1 MTTKW
6 KNEGFGMETISVTW
20 VLADGSRRSAEVVT
34 GGTLMQA
41 ALDNGIDGIVG
52 QCGGSLA
59 CATCHVIVENAPA
72 SLPEIA
78 PDEDDMLD
86 MAEPERTST
95 SRLSCQL
102 VAVPELDGILLRVP

>member
-1 MTTKW
+1 
-6 KNEGFGMETISVTW
+6 METISVTW
-20 VLADGSRRSAEVVT
+20 ILADGSRRSAEVVT
-34 GGTLMQA
+34 GSNLMQA

-72 SLPEIA
+72 PLPEIA

-86 MAEPERTST
+86 MAEPERVCA

-102 VAVPELDGILLRVP
+102 AAAPELDGIVLRVP